1 MSTTTRR
8 RLATGYWWLA
18 LAMSVAVSSY
28 GNIRHATGVAPADH
42 MTEAQWIAGS
52 LPVVLLVL
60 VEGIAIGV
68 RAGIAGWQR
77 WMATGF
83 VAILA
88 AVVLASSYVGL
99 LSLVR
104 STELFA
110 GADALNLGLAAVPDL
125 LMVAATVYVMTL
137 RSPADG
143 EAATQSSTA
152 WSRIGGNLLA
162 RVEQASA
169 PPTGSVDQPLDPP
182 SNSAATIQATSADD
196 LDEGV
201 AADAPTTPATGS
213 SVPVD
218 EPAASGGELSVSTP
232 TSVTDERDELVADEL
247 AATARRA
254 VDLGPHPGDD
264 RVTSGD
270 ELTDEW
276 VVDPPTT
283 LADERR
289 RVDADDPTTGT
300 DELATTTPTSVTYD
314 PGELVADEL
323 AATPTSDTDEWRR
336 RADDVLATSQI
347 AADADELA
355 TVLRMADAG
364 ASKQAIADSVGRSR
378 STVSGWLRVAGADGR
393 SRHLAAV
400 SE

>member
-169 PPTGSVDQPLDPP
+169 PPTG
-182 SNSAATIQATSADD
+182 
-196 LDEGV
+196 
-201 AADAPTTPATGS
+201 
-213 SVPVD
+213 
-218 EPAASGGELSVSTP
+218 
-232 TSVTDERDELVADEL
+232 
-247 AATARRA
+247 
-254 VDLGPHPGDD
+254 
-264 RVTSGD
+264 
-270 ELTDEW
+270 
-276 VVDPPTT
+276 
-283 LADERR
+283 
-289 RVDADDPTTGT
+289 
-300 DELATTTPTSVTYD
+300 
-314 PGELVADEL
+314 
-323 AATPTSDTDEWRR
+323 
-336 RADDVLATSQI
+336 
-347 AADADELA
+347 
-355 TVLRMADAG
+355 
-364 ASKQAIADSVGRSR
+364 
-378 STVSGWLRVAGADGR
+378 
-393 SRHLAAV
+393 
-400 SE
+400 